1 MTKIS
6 EVFTLPKRYDI
17 KFMERCNKREN
28 DMLERRNIDF
38 NFYNRPRLEESD
50 DDEEEEKKKE
60 VDLLM
65 KLLPTS
71 KIKKNNNIN
80 CIICLSN
87 LKIGDKESTLPCLH
101 IFHYNCIKKW
111 IYEKKWCPICK
122 YEIFK

>member
-1 MTKIS
+1 
-6 EVFTLPKRYDI
+6 
-17 KFMERCNKREN
+17 
-28 DMLERRNIDF
+28 MLERRNIDF

-65 KLLPTS
+65 KLLPNS

-80 CIICLSN
+80 CIICLSD

-101 IFHYNCIKKW
+101 IFLYLDF
-111 IYEKKWCPICK
+111 YT
-122 YEIFK
+122 